1 MNHTDIYIVSQEGS
15 LKLTKLLK
23 HWADHNDS
31 HKESFLKW
39 RDIADTKGLKIVV
52 ENLNKAI
59 EMMDKSTEYLLS
71 ALKCL
76 D

>member
-1 MNHTDIYIVSQEGS
+1 MDKSDKEL
-15 LKLTKLLK
+15 LKITKLLA
-23 HWADHNDS
+23 HWADHNNS

-39 RDIADTKGLKIVV
+39 RDIAESKGLNAVV

>member
-1 MNHTDIYIVSQEGS
+1 MDKLDREI
-15 LKLTKLLK
+15 LKLSKLCK

-39 RDIADTKGLKIVV
+39 RNVAKDKGLDLVA

-59 EMMDKSTEYLLS
+59 EMLDKCNKYLL
-71 ALKCL
+71 AAHNEL
-76 D
+76 

>member
-1 MNHTDIYIVSQEGS
+1 MEKLDKDI
-15 LKLTKLLK
+15 LKLSKLCK

-39 RDIADTKGLKIVV
+39 RDIAKSKGLESVV

-59 EMMDKSTEYLLS
+59 EMIDKCSEYLLT
-71 ALKCL
+71 AHEKL
-76 D
+76 